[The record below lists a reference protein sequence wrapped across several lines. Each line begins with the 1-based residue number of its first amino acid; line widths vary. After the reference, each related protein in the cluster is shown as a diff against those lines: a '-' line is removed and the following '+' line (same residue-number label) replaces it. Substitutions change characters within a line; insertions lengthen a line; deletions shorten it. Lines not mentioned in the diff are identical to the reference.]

1 MNIEIVQ
8 GKFDEAKKYCKSKAK
23 ETVFFDL
30 SYIDTDE
37 KAIVEFNR
45 FIKAINTSDVIGMT
59 VPKRVV
65 INISAWNE
73 NHLYNPYIESF
84 FYMLSDIQEGL
95 DYKIICEKEMNK
107 ELYKKINDLKLFSFS
122 LTALPTMIKK
132 NEMKKIGFHK
142 DGSGIEEDKNVR
154 V

>member
-8 GKFDEAKKYCKSKAK
+8 GQFDEAKKYCKSKAK
-23 ETVFFDL
+23 ETVFFEL
-30 SYIDTDE
+30 SYMDTDE
-37 KAIVEFNR
+37 KATVEFNR

-73 NHLYNPYIESF
+73 NYLYNQYIESF
-84 FYMLSDIQEGL
+84 FYMLSDIQEGF
-95 DYKIICEKEMNK
+95 DYKIICEKEINK
-107 ELYKKINDLKLFSFS
+107 GLNGKISDLKLFSFS

-132 NEMKKIGFHK
+132 NEMRRIGFHEG
-142 DGSGIEEDKNVR
+142 GSGIEVDKNVR